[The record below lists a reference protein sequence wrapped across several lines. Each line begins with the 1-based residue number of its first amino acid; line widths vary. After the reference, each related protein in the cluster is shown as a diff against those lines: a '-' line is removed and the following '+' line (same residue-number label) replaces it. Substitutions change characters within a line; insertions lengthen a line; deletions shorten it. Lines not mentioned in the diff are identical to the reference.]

1 VRCLLT
7 QIPGFDRLV
16 IDTVIAETGAD
27 MTRFPSAGHLANWS
41 GVCPGNHESAG
52 KRRRVGVVPGNR
64 WLRRTLIEA
73 AHAAARSKGSYF
85 GAQYRQIAR
94 RRGPNK
100 AAVAVAHS
108 LSDLVWHMLNTGEC
122 FTDLG
127 ADYFQRRRDPQRE
140 ADRLVR
146 QLQALGYRVTV
157 TEPQTPA
164 A

>member
-1 VRCLLT
+1 
-7 QIPGFDRLV
+7 
-16 IDTVIAETGAD
+16 
-27 MTRFPSAGHLANWS
+27 M
-41 GVCPGNHESAG
+41 
-52 KRRRVGVVPGNR
+52 PGNR

-73 AHAAARSKGSYF
+73 ACAAARSKGSYF
-85 GAQYRQIAR
+85 GAQYRQIAK

-108 LSDLVWHMLNTGEC
+108 LSDLIWHMLTTGEC

-146 QLQALGYRVTV
+146 QLHAPGLQVSLTGT
-157 TEPQTPA
+157 PTPA

>member
-1 VRCLLT
+1 
-7 QIPGFDRLV
+7 
-16 IDTVIAETGAD
+16 
-27 MTRFPSAGHLANWS
+27 M
-41 GVCPGNHESAG
+41 
-52 KRRRVGVVPGNR
+52 PGNR

-73 AHAAARSKGSYF
+73 ARAAARSKGSYF
-85 GAQYRQIAR
+85 GAQYRQIAK

-108 LSDLVWHMLNTGEC
+108 LCDLIWHMLTTGEC

-146 QLQALGYRVTV
+146 QLQRSASRSSLTGT
-157 TEPQTPA
+157 PTPA